1 MEGILRKPA
10 GIIAGLI
17 LVAISSRIS
26 FAGSEPAVGSE
37 IVEIPSEA
45 VSKKILDNGLV
56 VLAKESPPAKL
67 VAINIKIRAG
77 SSMEEE
83 YLGSGIS
90 HLVEHMVFKGTK
102 TKAPGQIER
111 EVKAMGA
118 IINGSTNQDVT
129 GYNMTAP
136 SQNLRQSLA
145 LLKDMLLNAS
155 FDPAEF
161 EKEKEVILKE
171 LRMDNDDPQDKLTRS
186 VFDTSYLRHTYK
198 YPPIGYEGRFRALT
212 REDALK
218 YYNRMYVPNRMV
230 VAVVG
235 GVGADEAVSSV
246 EAEFKDFRSSDYS
259 VTGSSP
265 AEPNQIDARRLEKP
279 LETNLAYL
287 AMAYHSMSISD
298 EDLFAMDVL
307 SMILGRGNNS
317 RLNTALFKE
326 KRLVHSITSWNFTP
340 RDPGLFA
347 ITAVLDPSK
356 LAEAEA
362 SIKEEIS
369 KLRTGQS
376 LDEELETAKRMVLS
390 DYMLSLQAI
399 DTQAEYLATNM
410 MLTGSYDFSA
420 RYVKGIQAVSKEDV
434 KSAAELYLRDDNL
447 NVVRVVP
454 QNFSAAKQERAP
466 PAAAGPVRRDILA
479 NGLRVIVRQD
489 KKTPSV
495 ALTIAIGGGISRET
509 PENSGISNIAARML
523 LKGTLLKKEADIAA
537 GIERLGG
544 SIRAFNGFNGFGI
557 NVEFL
562 KPDTDQILSI
572 VQDIIRNSTFPQ
584 EELDKE
590 KGLAIA
596 MISEED
602 DDIFQRGINA
612 LRKTIF
618 PDSPY
623 GFRYLGNPVA
633 IRSLKT
639 DDVAGFYSK
648 CAVPN
653 NIVIAVSG
661 DVELKS
667 VLDKTRAAFGDL
679 QSKELPARAFN
690 IPRPD
695 KINVETIEMQKE
707 QSLIA
712 MGFMTS
718 DLKSPDRYPLEILSS
733 VMSGN
738 SGRLFES
745 LRSRDGFAYA
755 LGCAQKMMVDTGFF
769 ILYTATT
776 KDKVAPTEKVL
787 LEEMALLR
795 QQGVTDDELA
805 LAKRELI
812 TNFYIKSQSNAFVAQ
827 SAALDELYGLMYDNI
842 FKYPAEIEKV
852 TKEGVSAAANKY
864 FNPNAITE
872 VLISQK

>member
-17 LVAISSRIS
+17 LVALSSRIS
-26 FAGSEPAVGSE
+26 FAEETVVDAK

-56 VLAKESPPAKL
+56 VLAKESPPEKL
-67 VAINIKIRAG
+67 AAVNIKIKAG
-77 SSMEEE
+77 SSMENE

-90 HLVEHMVFKGTK
+90 HLVEHMLFKGT
-102 TKAPGQIER
+102 TTRVPGQIER

-118 IINGSTNQDVT
+118 VINGSTDQDVT
-129 GYNMTAP
+129 GYNMIVP
-136 SQNLRQSLA
+136 PQNLPQALQ

-171 LRMDNDDPQDKLTRS
+171 LRMDNDDPQDMLARS
-186 VFDTSYLRHTYK
+186 IFGTAYLRHAYK
-198 YPPIGYEGRFRALT
+198 YPPIGYEERFKTLT

-218 YYNRMYVPNRMV
+218 YYNRMYTPDRMV
-230 VAVVG
+230 IAVVG
-235 GVGADEAVSSV
+235 GIDAGEAISSV
-246 EAEFKDFRSSDYS
+246 EAAFKDFRPPNYS
-259 VTGSSP
+259 VIASSP
-265 AEPNQIDARRLEKP
+265 TEPNQIDVRRLEKP

-287 AMAYHSMSISD
+287 GMAYHSMSISD

-326 KRLVHSITSWNFTP
+326 KQLVHSISSWNFTP

-347 ITAVLDPSK
+347 ITAILDPSK

-369 KLRTGQS
+369 KLRTTEA
-376 LDEELETAKRMVLS
+376 LDKELETAKRMVLS
-390 DYMLSLQAI
+390 DYILSLQAI

-410 MLTGSYDFSA
+410 MLTGSYTFSA
-420 RYVKGIQAVSKEDV
+420 RYVKGIQSVSKEDV
-434 KSAAELYLRDDNL
+434 RSSAERYLREDNL
-447 NVVRVVP
+447 NVVKIVP
-454 QNFSAAKQERAP
+454 QDFSTAKQPRPAP
-466 PAAAGPVRRDILA
+466 APESPVRRDILA
-479 NGLRVIVRQD
+479 NGLRMIIRQD
-489 KKTPSV
+489 AKTPSV
-495 ALTIAIGGGISRET
+495 ALTVAIGGGMSRED

-523 LKGTLLKKEADIAA
+523 LKGTASKKEADIAA

-544 SIRAFNGFNGFGI
+544 SIVAFNGFNSFGI

-562 KPDTDQILSI
+562 KPDIDQILSML
-572 VQDIIRNSTFPQ
+572 QDIIKNSEFPQ

-612 LRKTIF
+612 LRKEIF

-623 GFRYLGNPVA
+623 GFRYMGNPSA
-633 IRSLKT
+633 IKALNR
-639 DDVAGFYSK
+639 DDVAGFYRTY
-648 CAVPN
+648 AVPN
-653 NIVIAVSG
+653 NIVISVSG
-661 DVELKS
+661 DVEPQS

-679 QSKELPARAFN
+679 QSKELPARMLN

-695 KINVETIEMQKE
+695 KISVTTIEMEKE
-707 QSLIA
+707 QSLVLT
-712 MGFMTS
+712 GFMTS

-738 SGRLFES
+738 SGRLFEA
-745 LRSRDGFAYA
+745 LRSREGFAYA
-755 LGCAQKMMVDTGFF
+755 LGCAQKMMIDTGFF

-776 KDKVAPTEKVL
+776 KDKVASAEKIL
-787 LEEMALLR
+787 LEEAAILR

-805 LAKRELI
+805 LAKKELL
-812 TNFYIKSQSNAFVAQ
+812 TNFYIKSQSNAFIAQ
-827 SAALDELYGLMYDNI
+827 STALDELYGLGCDNI
-842 FKYPAEIEKV
+842 FKYPGEIEKV
-852 TKEGVSAAANKY
+852 TGQSVKQALEKY
-864 FNPNAITE
+864 FDPNAYSE